1 MVHTSSTANNRQPD
15 ANEQIDLLELLL
27 QLWRGKLTIAAC
39 IVVAILLAVAY
50 LFVAKETWTSEAIVT
65 LPDSGQIA
73 NYNNSMGILYGQNPT
88 NAPTVVD
95 VQQRFF
101 GRFNS
106 AISALAYELENQP
119 KKESLKIEQTVK
131 GQQAP
136 LTISYTANNAE
147 QAQKTLNKYIQQI
160 NKQVVQELD
169 DDLTIN
175 INSKLEDLKAS
186 LATQVKVAQEQK
198 DKRLAVLNQALLVA
212 QQANIKDTMVQQAE
226 TLSEDTLF
234 VLGSDALSSI
244 IKNEG
249 TRPLP
254 LSDYYYQTR
263 QTLLA
268 ISALKSK
275 PDTIYSFRYVMKPSL
290 PIHRDSPKRVLTLIL
305 AILLGGLVGAGYV
318 IVRNALRNYQ
328 PKQVA

>member
-1 MVHTSSTANNRQPD
+1 MNHNLSTADNADNKAD
-15 ANEQIDLLELLL
+15 MDLLDILI
-27 QLWRGKLTIAAC
+27 QLWRNKSTILVC
-39 IVVAILLAVAY
+39 VIVALLLAVVY
-50 LFVAKETWTSEAIVT
+50 LFIAKEKWTSEAIVT

-73 NYNNSMGILYGQNPT
+73 NYNNSMGILYAQNPDS
-88 NAPTVVD
+88 APKVVD
-95 VQQRFF
+95 VQERFF
-101 GRFNS
+101 GRFNA
-106 AISALAYELENQP
+106 AISALADELQNQEE
-119 KKESLKIEQTVK
+119 KEDLIIEQTVK
-131 GQQAP
+131 GQGVP
-136 LTISYTANNAE
+136 LTISYTAESAA
-147 QAQKTLNKYIQQI
+147 QAQKNLEKYIQQI
-160 NKQVVQELD
+160 NKQVVKELD

-175 INSKLEDLKAS
+175 INSKLEVLKAS

-275 PDTIYSFRYVMKPSL
+275 PDTIYSFRYVMKPIL
-290 PIHRDSPKRVLTLIL
+290 PVHRDSPKRVLTLIL